1 MCQMENRRFL
11 SRLAVSAVA
20 LALVGVA
27 WQVVPPHLAPEPPAP
42 LPLVAGNAEA
52 ALIATFEARR
62 ESVVF
67 ITTALDVIDRFT
79 RRAETVQRG
88 TGSGFIWDDRG
99 HVITNWH
106 VLEGADRAFV
116 RLADGSVEPAR
127 LVGASPAH
135 DLAVL
140 RVPGLDAPLIPLA
153 TGEIEVGQTA
163 LAIGN
168 PFGLD
173 WTLTTGI
180 VSALD
185 RDLPSPRGRG
195 LTGLVQTDAAI
206 NPGNSGGPL
215 LDSSGRLIGVTT
227 AIFSPSGAS
236 TGIGFAVP
244 VSTVSR
250 VVPQIIERGG
260 YTPPR
265 LGVEFDPQ
273 IDGLAR
279 RNGLRGVLVLG
290 VEPGSA
296 ADRAGIVPATVS
308 AGRIAP
314 GDAIVAV
321 EGERVETADDLLAA
335 LDLRLPG
342 DTVTVTLERDGA
354 RRDVSVTLDSPG

>member
-1 MCQMENRRFL
+1 MEDRRFI
-11 SRLAVSAVA
+11 SRLVAGAAA

-27 WQVVPPHLAPEPPAP
+27 WQVVPPYLAPEVPDPVP
-42 LPLVAGNAEA
+42 VVRGGAET
-52 ALIATFEARR
+52 ALIDTFEARR

-79 RRAETVQRG
+79 RRAETVQQG
-88 TGSGFIWDDRG
+88 TGSGFVWDDRG

-116 RLADGSVEPAR
+116 RLADGTVEPAR

-140 RVPGLDAPLIPLA
+140 RVSGLDTAPVPLA

-185 RDLPSPRGRG
+185 RDLPTPRGRG

-215 LDSSGRLIGVTT
+215 LDSTGRLIGVTT

-236 TGIGFAVP
+236 AGIGFAVP
-244 VSTVSR
+244 VSTVRR
-250 VVPQIIERGG
+250 VVPQLIEQGR
-260 YTPPR
+260 YAPPR
-265 LGVEFDPQ
+265 LGVEFDPR
-273 IDGLAR
+273 IGGLAR
-279 RNGLRGVLVLG
+279 RSGLQGVLVLG

-296 ADRAGIVPATVS
+296 ADRAGIRPATTS
-308 AGRIAP
+308 AGRISP
-314 GDAIVAV
+314 GDAIIAID
-321 EGERVETADDLLAA
+321 GEKVETADDLWAA

-342 DTVTVTLERDGA
+342 ETVTVTLERDGT
-354 RRDVSVTLDSPG
+354 RRDVSVTLDPPG